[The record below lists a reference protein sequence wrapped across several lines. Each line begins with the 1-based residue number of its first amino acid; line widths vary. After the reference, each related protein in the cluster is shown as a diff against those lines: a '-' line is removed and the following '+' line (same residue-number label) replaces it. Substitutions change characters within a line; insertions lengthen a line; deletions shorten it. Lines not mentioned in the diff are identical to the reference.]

1 MYSDLSQYNSTEAVD
16 GVEKGI
22 EDVEYED
29 IVPGY
34 KLEIINLKVLV

>member
-22 EDVEYED
+22 EDVEYEY
-29 IVPGY
+29 ILPGY
-34 KLEIINLKVLV
+34 KLKIINSKVLL

>member
-1 MYSDLSQYNSTEAVD
+1 MYSELSQYNFTEAVD

-22 EDVEYED
+22 EDVEYEY